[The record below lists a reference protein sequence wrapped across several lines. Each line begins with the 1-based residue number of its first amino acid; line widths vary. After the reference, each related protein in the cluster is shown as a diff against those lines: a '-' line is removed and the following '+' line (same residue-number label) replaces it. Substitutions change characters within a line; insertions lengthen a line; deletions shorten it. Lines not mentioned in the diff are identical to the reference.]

1 MCLSTKSSEDYCQSC
16 LKGVLPEH
24 RTLINETET
33 EMIAL
38 RVLFCVVHDAQR
50 TPKLCPRLL
59 PTFKA
64 WLLSTRSFC
73 FNGELYGVF

>member
-1 MCLSTKSSEDYCQSC
+1 
-16 LKGVLPEH
+16 
-24 RTLINETET
+24 
-33 EMIAL
+33 MIATL
-38 RVLFCVVHDAQR
+38 RVLFCLMHDAQR

-73 FNGELYGVF
+73 FNGELYGVFLWNVVECYYVTAPAVVFQKV